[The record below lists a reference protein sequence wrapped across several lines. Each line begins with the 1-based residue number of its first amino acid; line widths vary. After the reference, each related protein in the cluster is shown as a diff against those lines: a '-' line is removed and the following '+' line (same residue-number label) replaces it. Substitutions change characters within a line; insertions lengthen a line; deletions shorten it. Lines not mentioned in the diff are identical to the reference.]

1 MSWVY
6 AILGWIYRYRRQAR
20 ETYRRQREY
29 PNYVLPWAAKGLV
42 TFLRALIVHAH
53 PSPESFSAA
62 LAHEAAAT
70 LNEQGHDVEICDLYA
85 ENFDPVLPLATF
97 RRYLDPEENR
107 AGVEAFAQRL
117 KAAEALIFVFPVWHD
132 GPPAILKGYFDRVFV
147 RGVVFEIVDGVYY
160 PTLQNVRRLGAVAL
174 YGADRER
181 TRKVGDL
188 PRRFFRHNLG
198 ALVAPDARRDYIAG
212 YDMDRAGAVARA
224 GLVDKVRRAFR
235 KW

>member
-1 MSWVY
+1 M
-6 AILGWIYRYRRQAR
+6 
-20 ETYRRQREY
+20 
-29 PNYVLPWAAKGLV
+29 
-42 TFLRALIVHAH
+42 RALVVHAH

-62 LAHEAAAT
+62 LAQEAAAT
-70 LNEQGHDVEICDLYA
+70 LSQQGHDVDICDLYA
-85 ENFDPVLPLATF
+85 ENFDPVLPLSTF
-97 RRYLDPEENR
+97 RRYLDPQENR
-107 AGVEAFAQRL
+107 TGVETLAQRL

-147 RGVVFEIVDGVYY
+147 RGVVFEIVDGVFY
-160 PTLQNVRRLGAVAL
+160 PTLQNIRRLGAVAL

-198 ALVAPDARRDYIAG
+198 SLVAPDARRDYIAG
-212 YDMDRAGAVARA
+212 YGMDRAEAHDRA